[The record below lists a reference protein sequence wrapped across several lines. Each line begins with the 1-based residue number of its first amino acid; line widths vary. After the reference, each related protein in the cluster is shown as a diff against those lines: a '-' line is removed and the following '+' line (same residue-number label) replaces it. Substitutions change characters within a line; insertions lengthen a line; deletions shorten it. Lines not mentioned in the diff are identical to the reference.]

1 MYKKDLVELKRI
13 MEETKQDYENIKPL
27 IKEANDRI
35 ELLKLDNE
43 FDEKVEKINKMLLTL
58 N

>member
-1 MYKKDLVELKRI
+1 

-27 IKEANDRI
+27 INEANDRI